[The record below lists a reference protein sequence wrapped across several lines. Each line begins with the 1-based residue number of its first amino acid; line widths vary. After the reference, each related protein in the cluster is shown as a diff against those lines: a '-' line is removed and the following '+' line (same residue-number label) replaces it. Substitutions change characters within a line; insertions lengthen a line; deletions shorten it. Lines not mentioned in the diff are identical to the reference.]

1 MPTDITPEV
10 YTLADMTGRTTHD
23 ASIAFDA
30 ICKTMLADD
39 LVRAG
44 FVPDRDGKGG
54 GADASI
60 VLTINGIQVP
70 LVPLLDRMA
79 EGLDAEAEARARV
92 LVETRVRRVTA
103 IIEQIGRHAT
113 DHLRTLDEEEDES

>member
-1 MPTDITPEV
+1 
-10 YTLADMTGRTTHD
+10 
-23 ASIAFDA
+23 
-30 ICKTMLADD
+30 
-39 LVRAG
+39 
-44 FVPDRDGKGG
+44 
-54 GADASI
+54 
-60 VLTINGIQVP
+60 
-70 LVPLLDRMA
+70 MA